1 MMKANLGRILSAVGI
16 AVGLT
21 LVSGAAHAQ
30 GTTTDAV
37 VVRSPKPSTKRLKF
51 KGTVLSANIASINL
65 RDQNRPTVVQA
76 FSYSTDVRNQMVKIL
91 NAGGYQPG
99 DKVTVEYAPGTTVA
113 LKLHGNPSKP
123 KHF

>member
-1 MMKANLGRILSAVGI
+1 MMKAKLRRILPAIWV

-21 LVSGAAHAQ
+21 FAAGEVSAQ
-30 GTTTDAV
+30 GVTTPPV
-37 VVRSPKPSTKRLKF
+37 VVKSPKPSTKHLKF
-51 KGTVLSANIASINL
+51 KGIVISSNISSINL
-65 RDQNRPTVVQA
+65 RDQNHPNALQA
-76 FSYSTDVRNQMVKIL
+76 FSYSPEVRNQMVKII
-91 NAGGYQPG
+91 NAGGYQVG